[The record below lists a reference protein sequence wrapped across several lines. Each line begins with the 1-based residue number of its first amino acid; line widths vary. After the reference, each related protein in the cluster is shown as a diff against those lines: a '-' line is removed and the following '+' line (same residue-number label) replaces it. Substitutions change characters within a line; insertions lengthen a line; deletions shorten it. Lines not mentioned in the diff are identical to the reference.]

1 VARFSENGR
10 APARGLM
17 VCAAKHASP
26 FARTKYGF
34 ESLLVL
40 RAVFVCEGN
49 ISDRLWIKAYC
60 MRKKP
65 VKKRIIVLS
74 MATALFL
81 GIVFVFF

>member
-1 VARFSENGR
+1 MAERLREASWFAQQNMQVPSPAPNSTLR
-10 APARGLM
+10 AFM
-17 VCAAKHASP
+17 
-26 FARTKYGF
+26 
-34 ESLLVL
+34 VL